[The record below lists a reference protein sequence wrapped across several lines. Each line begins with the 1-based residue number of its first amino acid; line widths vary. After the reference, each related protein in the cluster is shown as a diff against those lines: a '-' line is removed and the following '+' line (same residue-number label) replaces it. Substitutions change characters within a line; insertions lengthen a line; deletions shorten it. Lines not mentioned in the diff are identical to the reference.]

1 MSPMGKGNDTTGHNW
16 RKDRR
21 QMIEA
26 WPGRNV
32 IEQHAQ
38 VCDSMHGL
46 DGTGTYLE
54 YLEMK

>member
-1 MSPMGKGNDTTGHNW
+1 MGKGNDTMGHNW

-26 WPGRNV
+26 WPGRDV
-32 IEQHAQ
+32 IERHAQ